1 MFLVSC
7 RCLKLLLF
15 CAIVV
20 SISLSVWVCLCVWE
34 CVYVFICM
42 WMSECVYVWAALK
55 VKPDWHRKA
64 WFKIFR
70 WMNISEGGLKKIY
83 FRHDI
88 CIFEKQTPT
97 LQLERW
103 SKKIFLRMK
112 LSFWYQV
119 PFSAANGLVEKI
131 VWNRTMD
138 SKGSSKYLVGGCST
152 DLEHK
157 PHYQE
162 IINLVSR
169 VYSARVTL
177 GFDWK

>member
-1 MFLVSC
+1 MFLVGC
-7 RCLKLLLF
+7 RCLILLLF
-15 CAIVV
+15 LCYCGIYFIVCV
-20 SISLSVWVCLCVWE
+20 CLCLCVWE

-83 FRHDI
+83 FRHDNPI

-119 PFSAANGLVEKI
+119 PFSAANGLVKKI

-138 SKGSSKYLVGGCST
+138 NKRSSKLAVVA
-152 DLEHK
+152 
-157 PHYQE
+157 Q
-162 IINLVSR
+162 I
-169 VYSARVTL
+169 
-177 GFDWK
+177 